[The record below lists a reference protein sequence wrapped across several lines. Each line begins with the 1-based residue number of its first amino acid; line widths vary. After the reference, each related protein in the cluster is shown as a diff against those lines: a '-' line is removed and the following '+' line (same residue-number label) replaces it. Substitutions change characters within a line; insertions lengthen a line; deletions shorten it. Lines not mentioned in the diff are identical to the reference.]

1 MRPSE
6 NGLTRQ
12 RARLVLADGT
22 VFTGEARGAFVES
35 TGEVVFNTS
44 MTGYPEILT
53 DPSYRG
59 QIVTLTYPEIGNY
72 GVTRRDAES
81 DRVQVAGL
89 ISRAASPV
97 VSNWRSDL
105 DLSSWLREAGVPW
118 LAGVDTR
125 ALVRHIR
132 DEGAMMGIVHT
143 GDDADLIA
151 LHARARALP
160 GMAGMALADMVCV
173 RAPTPFTEG
182 LLDDDG
188 RPVAP
193 LSPPRFHVVAVD
205 LGMKKSIARLL
216 VHHGAR
222 VTIVP
227 ASTSADAI
235 RALAPDGVF
244 LSNGPGDPATA
255 VATVDAVKSLV
266 GTVPIFG
273 ICMGH
278 QILAQ
283 ALGAKTYKTRFG
295 HRGGNQPVKTTS
307 GRVLIT
313 SQNHGFAVD
322 EKALS
327 PGAHASETNVSD
339 GTNEGVDALDRFAF
353 SVQYHPEAAPGP
365 HDARPHFER
374 FRALMERFA
383 DGKPRV
389 VVERARSAHA
399 ERA

>member
-1 MRPSE
+1 MALSNLP
-6 NGLTRQ
+6 
-12 RARLVLADGT
+12 ARIVLADGT
-22 VFTGEARGAFVES
+22 IFEGVGLGAPVES

-53 DPSYRG
+53 DPSYRR
-59 QIVTLTYPEIGNY
+59 QIVCLTYPEIGNY

-81 DRVQVAGL
+81 GRVQVAGL
-89 ISRAASPV
+89 ISRAASPI

-105 DLSSWLREAGVPW
+105 DLSSWLVEAGVPW
-118 LAGVDTR
+118 LTGVDTR

-132 DEGAMMGIVHT
+132 DRGAMMGILHV
-143 GDDADLIA
+143 GENPDLLA
-151 LHARARALP
+151 LHARARAMP
-160 GMAGMALADMVCV
+160 GMAGMALADEVCV
-173 RAPTPFTEG
+173 TAPTPYTEG
-182 LLDDDG
+182 MVDDDG

-193 LSPPRFHVVAVD
+193 LHPPRFHVVAVD
-205 LGMKKSIARLL
+205 LGMKLSIARLL

-227 ASTSADAI
+227 ASTNAATI
-235 RALAPDGVF
+235 RALSPDGVF

-255 VATVDAVKSLV
+255 VATVAAVKELL
-266 GTVPIFG
+266 GTLPIFG

-283 ALGAKTYKTRFG
+283 ALGAKTYKTTFG
-295 HRGGNQPVKTTS
+295 HRGANQPVKTLS

-322 EKALS
+322 EGTLGM
-327 PGAHASETNVSD
+327 GAIASETNVSD
-339 GTNEGVDALDRFAF
+339 GTNEGVDAPERLAF

-374 FRALMERFA
+374 FYAMMHAFSSSKTSQAVKDTRTAPRA
-383 DGKPRV
+383 
-389 VVERARSAHA
+389 
-399 ERA
+399 